1 MIPVSTKIN
10 LPESELD
17 FQFVR
22 SQGPGG
28 QNVNK
33 VSTAVELRFDVGAS
47 LSLPAAV
54 KGRLRSLAAN
64 RISKEDVLIIKA
76 QGFRTQDKNR
86 QDAIAR
92 LVQLIREAEHVPK
105 VRRKTK
111 ISRGVL
117 KRIKKKKQA
126 RSDKKKNRGQI
137 RDW

>member
-1 MIPVSTKIN
+1 MISVSTKIN